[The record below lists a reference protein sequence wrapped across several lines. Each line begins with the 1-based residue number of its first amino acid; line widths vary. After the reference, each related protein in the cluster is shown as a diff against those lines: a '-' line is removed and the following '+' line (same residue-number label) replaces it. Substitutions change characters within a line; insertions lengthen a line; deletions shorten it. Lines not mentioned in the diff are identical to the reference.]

1 MLNDRIGNLRKKII
15 DVLFILLETDMP
27 FYYDM
32 PDEKF
37 IELFDLQFKK
47 IDLSK
52 PSWNI
57 YPIKRTNLINF
68 YINNE
73 ISSRIG
79 SARIPVDR
87 EAFLFLENIGKRFAY
102 DVIKKSKVLN
112 NFKRSLIFLS
122 VIILLSIIFI
132 PLRSFVQHYD
142 FCFLIFIMSGAIFA
156 LYFQVKTIWVAVYE

>member
-1 MLNDRIGNLRKKII
+1 
-15 DVLFILLETDMP
+15 
-27 FYYDM
+27 M
-32 PDEKF
+32 PDENLLNYL
-37 IELFDLQFKK
+37 ICNLK

-79 SARIPVDR
+79 SAEFRSI